1 MDSEATFAMLV
12 DSCGAG
18 WAAVAAYQW
27 PAAWRAARVGNLVAA
42 NLAAVTAQCL
52 LVTAMLTWP
61 SRLGFGKRS
70 AAFIFEP
77 LRAHELPIR
86 VGVLAALSML
96 LAALLLTLTV
106 GIRSRTTEKELIA

>member
-52 LVTAMLTWP
+52 LVTSESALPLSYSSRYAHTNCRFVLGCWP
-61 SRLGFGKRS
+61 
-70 AAFIFEP
+70 P
-77 LRAHELPIR
+77 
-86 VGVLAALSML
+86 
-96 LAALLLTLTV
+96 
-106 GIRSRTTEKELIA
+106 